1 MAYLKLP
8 EEHKFIKMKENH
20 CQFHESQ
27 PKLES
32 QPIPYDSL
40 LLLVL
45 ANIVTPIATTAP
57 TIVATVPNQVV
68 LPFWKKKKKKSI
80 IHQCARL
87 LPR

>member
-27 PKLES
+27 PIL
-32 QPIPYDSL
+32 YDSL

-68 LPFWKKKKKKSI
+68 LPFWKKKKKSI
-80 IHQCARL
+80 IHQCARS